1 MGVFRLLSFQG
12 GEVIFNRFFSFCF
25 LKLNN
30 QTLTF
35 ESF

>member
-12 GEVIFNRFFSFCF
+12 GEVIFNRFFSFF

-30 QTLTF
+30 ETLTT